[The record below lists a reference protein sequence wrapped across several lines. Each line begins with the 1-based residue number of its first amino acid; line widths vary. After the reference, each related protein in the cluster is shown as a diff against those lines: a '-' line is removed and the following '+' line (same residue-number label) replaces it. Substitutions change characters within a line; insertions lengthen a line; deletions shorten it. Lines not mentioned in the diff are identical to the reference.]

1 MDYPSK
7 KKGFEIMSK
16 NIPFVPTP
24 IEILESS
31 KMKSD
36 EKILYISMLNTY
48 KLSFINGDDW
58 KDNNGIF
65 IYYSIPRIQ
74 KSIGCSRPKAIKILN
89 LLEKNGYIVKE
100 HQDGKSTKIYLVQ
113 NEYTEFVIES
123 MKDHKKN
130 KKHKKVAPKKVNK
143 KDKQEELINNEVGV
157 VEEVIAAEPEV
168 QTITDYTQ
176 NQSVF
181 DVFKA
186 IIGREPDKSF
196 KKYITKRSMEM
207 NITGENMRGII
218 EIARKA
224 RNPEAY
230 IIAVIKSA
238 QSSQQ
243 QTYQQE
249 QQAQQAPEPAK
260 DAPLNE
266 DEIDWLLDLE
276 YYKKRNDE
284 EYSQARIDE
293 LEQMLE
299 VIKQKKAEEDAKRP
313 LEDWEIDWLNEQKR
327 YEQSCEDEQSQT
339 INQEVQYCLLE

>member
-1 MDYPSK
+1 MSPFMKAPKDYVSIRLS
-7 KKGFEIMSK
+7 GDAAMIYMH
-16 NIPFVPTP
+16 
-24 IEILESS
+24 
-31 KMKSD
+31 
-36 EKILYISMLNTY
+36 MLDIY
-48 KLSFINGDDW
+48 KLSYQNNWIDD
-58 KDNNGIF
+58 NGIF
-65 IYYSIPRIQ
+65 LYYSIA
-74 KSIGCSRPKAIKILN
+74 SIEKARLCSKPKAIKILN
-89 LLEKNGYIVKE
+89 ELEENSYITKKVQK
-100 HQDGKSTKIYLVQ
+100 GKPTKIYLVQ
-113 NEYTEFVIES
+113 NEYTEFALES
-123 MKDHKKN
+123 MKKHKKN

>member
-1 MDYPSK
+1 MFKNSPYALAPKKILRSK
-7 KKGFEIMSK
+7 EI
-16 NIPFVPTP
+16 T
-24 IEILESS
+24 
-31 KMKSD
+31 SD
-36 EKILYISMLNTY
+36 EKILYFDMLDLY
-48 KLSFINGDDW
+48 KLSFINDW
-58 KDNNGIF
+58 EDEYGIF
-65 IYYSIPRIQ
+65 IYYSIPSIQ
-74 KSIGCSRPKAIKILN
+74 KSIGCSRPTAIKILN
-89 LLEKNGYIVKE
+89 RLEKNGYITRKN
-100 HQDGKSTKIYLVQ
+100 QNGKPTKIYLTE
-113 NEYTEFVIES
+113 NEHTQSVLET
-123 MKDHKKN
+123 MKKYKKN
-130 KKHKKVAPKKVNK
+130 KKHKKVAPKKVDK
-143 KDKQEELINNEVGV
+143 KDKQEEVTEINNFGVEV
-157 VEEVIAAEPEV
+157 VEEVTEV
-168 QTITDYTQ
+168 ATKPQMPVIDYTEK
-176 NQSVF
+176 QSVF

-186 IIGREPDKSF
+186 IIGREPDRSF
-196 KKYITKRSMEM
+196 QKYITKRSMEM

-218 EIARKA
+218 EIAKKA

-238 QSSQQ
+238 QPSQQ

-276 YYKKRNDE
+276 YYKKQNDE

-327 YEQSCEDEQSQT
+327 YEQSCENEGSE
-339 INQEVQYCLLE
+339 IIPPEVPSYLLE

>member
-1 MDYPSK
+1 M
-7 KKGFEIMSK
+7 FTK
-16 NIPFVPTP
+16 NIPFIPAP
-24 IEILESS
+24 IEILENAFMS
-31 KMKSD
+31 SD
-36 EKILYISMLNTY
+36 EKILYLSMLNTY
-48 KLSFINGDDW
+48 KLSFVNGDRWQDS
-58 KDNNGIF
+58 NGIF
-65 IYYSIPRIQ
+65 IYYSIHRTQ
-74 KSIGCSRPKAIKILN
+74 KAIGCSCPKAIKIIK
-89 LLEKNGYIVKE
+89 LLEEKGYIVKE
-100 HQDGKSTKIYLVQ
+100 CQNGKSTKIYLVQ
-113 NEYTEFVIES
+113 NEYTEFVVES
-123 MKDHKKN
+123 MKGYKNN
-130 KKHKKVAPKKVNK
+130 KKHKKVAAKKVDK
-143 KDKQEELINNEVGV
+143 KDKQEEPINNEVGV
-157 VEEVIAAEPEV
+157 AEEVVAAEPKVQTV
-168 QTITDYTQ
+168 QTITDYTKK
-176 NQSVF
+176 QSVF

-186 IIGREPDKSF
+186 IIGREPDNSF

-339 INQEVQYCLLE
+339 INQEVQYCLLN

>member
-1 MDYPSK
+1 MK
-7 KKGFEIMSK
+7 KPFISYDK
-16 NIPFVPTP
+16 N
-24 IEILESS
+24 L
-31 KMKSD
+31 
-36 EKILYISMLNTY
+36 LNTGLSDSAHVNYEVMLDRY
-48 KLSFINGDDW
+48 KLSIQNNWQDD
-58 KDNNGIF
+58 NGIF
-65 IYYSIPRIQ
+65 IYYSIGDMQ
-74 KSIGCSRPKAIKILN
+74 KSRGYSKPKAIKILKE
-89 LLEKNGYIVKE
+89 LEEKGLIVKV
-100 HQDGKSTKIYLVQ
+100 HQKGKPTKIYLVE
-113 NEYTEFVIES
+113 NEYTQFALEMMENS
-123 MKDHKKN
+123 KKN
-130 KKHKKVAPKKVNK
+130 KKHKKVAPKKIDKNN
-143 KDKQEELINNEVGV
+143 KQEEVTEINTFGVEV
-157 VEEVIAAEPEV
+157 VEEVTEVATKPELPV
-168 QTITDYTQ
+168 IDYTEK
-176 NQSVF
+176 QSVF

-186 IIGREPDKSF
+186 IIGREPDSSF

-218 EIARKA
+218 EIAKKA
-224 RNPEAY
+224 RKPEAY
-230 IIAVIKSA
+230 IISVIKSA
-238 QSSQQ
+238 QPSQQ

>member
-1 MDYPSK
+1 MK
-7 KKGFEIMSK
+7 K
-16 NIPFVPTP
+16 PFISYDKDLLTTG
-24 IEILESS
+24 L
-31 KMKSD
+31 SD
-36 EKILYISMLNTY
+36 SAHVNYEVMLDRF
-48 KLSFINGDDW
+48 KLSIQNSWQDEY
-58 KDNNGIF
+58 GIF
-65 IYYSIPRIQ
+65 IYYSISEMQ
-74 KSIGCSRPKAIKILN
+74 KSRGYSKPKAVNILKE
-89 LLEKNGYIVKE
+89 LEKKGFIIKV
-100 HQDGKSTKIYLVQ
+100 HQKGKPTKIYLVQ
-113 NEYTEFVIES
+113 NEYTEFALES
-123 MKDHKKN
+123 MKKHKKN

-186 IIGREPDKSF
+186 IIGREPDSSF

-218 EIARKA
+218 EIAKKA
-224 RNPEAY
+224 RKPEAY
-230 IIAVIKSA
+230 IISVIKSA

>member
-1 MDYPSK
+1 MFKNSPYALAPKKILRSK
-7 KKGFEIMSK
+7 EMS
-16 NIPFVPTP
+16 
-24 IEILESS
+24 
-31 KMKSD
+31 SD
-36 EKILYISMLNTY
+36 EKILYFDMLDLY
-48 KLSFINGDDW
+48 KLSFINDW
-58 KDNNGIF
+58 EDEYGIF
-65 IYYSIPRIQ
+65 IYYSIPSIE
-74 KSIGCSRPKAIKILN
+74 KSIGCSRPTAIKILN
-89 LLEKNGYIVKE
+89 KLEKNGYITRKN
-100 HQDGKSTKIYLVQ
+100 QNGKPTKIYLTE
-113 NEYTEFVIES
+113 NEHTQSVLGS
-123 MKDHKKN
+123 MKKYKKN
-130 KKHKKVAPKKVNK
+130 KKHKKVAPKKVDK
-143 KDKQEELINNEVGV
+143 KDKQEEVTEINTFGVEV
-157 VEEVIAAEPEV
+157 VEEIVTAEPKVQTV
-168 QTITDYTQ
+168 QTITDYTEK
-176 NQSVF
+176 QSVF

-186 IIGREPDKSF
+186 IIGREPDRSF
-196 KKYITKRSMEM
+196 QKYITKRSMEM

-238 QSSQQ
+238 QPSQQ

-249 QQAQQAPEPAK
+249 QQAPEPAK

-339 INQEVQYCLLE
+339 IHQEVEYCLLE

>member
-1 MDYPSK
+1 MSPFIKTPKNYVSIRLSGDTAMIYMD
-7 KKGFEIMSK
+7 
-16 NIPFVPTP
+16 
-24 IEILESS
+24 
-31 KMKSD
+31 
-36 EKILYISMLNTY
+36 MLDIY
-48 KLSFINGDDW
+48 KLSYQNDWIDD
-58 KDNNGIF
+58 KGIF
-65 IYYSIPRIQ
+65 IYYSIA
-74 KSIGCSRPKAIKILN
+74 SIEKARACSKPKAIKILKE
-89 LLEKNGYIVKE
+89 LEEEGYITKE
-100 HQDGKSTKIYLVQ
+100 IQKGKPTKIYLVE
-113 NEYTEFVIES
+113 NEYTKLELEDI
-123 MKDHKKN
+123 KKN
-130 KKHKKVAPKKVNK
+130 KKRKKHKKIAPKKADK
-143 KDKQEELINNEVGV
+143 KDKQKDVTEINTFGVQV
-157 VEEVIAAEPEV
+157 VEEVTEV
-168 QTITDYTQ
+168 ATKSQMPVVDYTQ

-181 DVFKA
+181 AVFKA
-186 IIGREPDKSF
+186 IIGREPDNSF

>member
-1 MDYPSK
+1 MFKNSPYAPAPKDILHSTK
-7 KKGFEIMSK
+7 MS
-16 NIPFVPTP
+16 
-24 IEILESS
+24 
-31 KMKSD
+31 SD
-36 EKILYISMLNTY
+36 EKILYISMLDLY
-48 KLSFINGDDW
+48 KLSFINDW
-58 KDNNGIF
+58 QDEYGIF
-65 IYYSIPRIQ
+65 IYYSIPSIQ

-89 LLEKNGYIVKE
+89 LLEKNGYIAKK
-100 HQDGKSTKIYLVQ
+100 HQNGKPTRIYLTE
-113 NEYTEFVIES
+113 NEHTQCVLES
-123 MKDHKKN
+123 MKKHKKN

-196 KKYITKRSMEM
+196 KKYINKRSMEM

-243 QTYQQE
+243 QTY

-327 YEQSCEDEQSQT
+327 YEQSCEDEQSQI

>member
-1 MDYPSK
+1 M
-7 KKGFEIMSK
+7 FTK
-16 NIPFVPTP
+16 NIPFIPAP
-24 IEILESS
+24 IEILENAFMS
-31 KMKSD
+31 SD
-36 EKILYISMLNTY
+36 EKILYLSMLNTY
-48 KLSFINGDDW
+48 KLSFVNGDRWQDS
-58 KDNNGIF
+58 NGIF
-65 IYYSIPRIQ
+65 IYYSIHRTQ
-74 KSIGCSRPKAIKILN
+74 KAIGCSCPKAIKIIK
-89 LLEKNGYIVKE
+89 LLEEKGYIVKE
-100 HQDGKSTKIYLVQ
+100 CQNGKSTKIYLVQ
-113 NEYTEFVIES
+113 NEYTEFVIEN
-123 MKDHKKN
+123 MKGYKNN
-130 KKHKKVAPKKVNK
+130 KKHKKIASKKADK
-143 KDKQEELINNEVGV
+143 KDKQEEVTEIIGV
-157 VEEVIAAEPEV
+157 EAVEEVTEV
-168 QTITDYTQ
+168 ATKSQMPVVDYTEK
-176 NQSVF
+176 QSVF

-186 IIGREPDKSF
+186 IIGREPDNSF

-238 QSSQQ
+238 QPSQQ

-249 QQAQQAPEPAK
+249 KQAQQAPEPAK

-327 YEQSCEDEQSQT
+327 YEQSCEDEQSQI